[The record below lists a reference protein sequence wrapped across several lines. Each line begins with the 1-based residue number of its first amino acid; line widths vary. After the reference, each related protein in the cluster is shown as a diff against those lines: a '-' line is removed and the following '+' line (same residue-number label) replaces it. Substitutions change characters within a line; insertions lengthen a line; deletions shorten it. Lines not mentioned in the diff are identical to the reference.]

1 MANYKLKTQIN
12 KVMKKEKGNGV
23 LANRAFFDDEWQF
36 KQLNFTRKEWLDK
49 DRKDDNFYTLKY
61 VRYEKQIGD
70 EDAAIEV
77 CYVYKT
83 ADGRNYKLFETSC
96 KLRIG
101 TDYIKI
107 NTDKVYKLRELYK
120 IITGKRLI

>member
-1 MANYKLKTQIN
+1 MAEITNTHEPANGVY
-12 KVMKKEKGNGV
+12 GV

-49 DRKDDNFYTLKY
+49 DSKDDKFYTLKY
-61 VRYEKQIGD
+61 VQYEKQIGD

-77 CYVYKT
+77 CYGYKNE
-83 ADGRNYKLFETSC
+83 DGENYKLFETSC
-96 KLRIG
+96 ELRVG

-107 NTDKVYKLRELYK
+107 NTDKVYKLRELYR
-120 IITGKRLI
+120 IITGQSLL

>member
-1 MANYKLKTQIN
+1 MEETTNIHEPANGVY
-12 KVMKKEKGNGV
+12 GV

-49 DRKDDNFYTLKY
+49 DGKDDKFYTLKY
-61 VRYEKQIGD
+61 IQYEKQIGN

-77 CYVYKT
+77 CYGYKT
-83 ADGRNYKLFETSC
+83 EDGENYKLFETSC
-96 KLRIG
+96 ELRVG

-107 NTDKVYKLRELYK
+107 NTDKVYKLRELYRT
-120 IITGKRLI
+120 ITGERLV

>member
-1 MANYKLKTQIN
+1 MAEITNTHEPANGVY
-12 KVMKKEKGNGV
+12 GV

-49 DRKDDNFYTLKY
+49 DGKNDKFYTLKF
-61 VRYEKQIGD
+61 VQYEKQIGD

-77 CYVYKT
+77 CYGYKT
-83 ADGRNYKLFETSC
+83 EDGENYKLFETSC
-96 KLRIG
+96 ELRIG

-107 NTDKVYKLRELYK
+107 NTDKVYKLRELYR
-120 IITGKRLI
+120 IITGQRLL

>member
-1 MANYKLKTQIN
+1 MAETLNTHEHANGVY
-12 KVMKKEKGNGV
+12 GV

-49 DRKDDNFYTLKY
+49 DGKDDKLYTLKF
-61 VRYEKQIGD
+61 VQYEKQIGN

-77 CYVYKT
+77 CYCYKT
-83 ADGRNYKLFETSC
+83 EDGENYKLFETSC
-96 KLRIG
+96 ELRIG

-107 NTDKVYKLRELYK
+107 NTDKVYKLRELYRT
-120 IITGKRLI
+120 ITGQRLL